1 MIRRPPSATRTG
13 TLVPYT
19 TLFRA
24 GRGGGRK
31 ASFLSSPH
39 AYIGGVGFRA
49 GYGVK
54 LRRTI
59 GAADPGAVPGG
70 STRWLSCSRGQ
81 LTGPNQDRRVL
92 KSAVFARNGTT
103 ATAHNT
109 SANDNEALAIAA

>member
-1 MIRRPPSATRTG
+1 MALR
-13 TLVPYT
+13 
-19 TLFRA
+19 

-49 GYGVK
+49 GYGDK

-81 LTGPNQDRRVL
+81 LTGPNQDRRSEEHTSAL
-92 KSAVFARNGTT
+92 QSLMRISYAVFCLKKTT
-103 ATAHNT
+103 HIT
-109 SANDNEALAIAA
+109 

>member
-1 MIRRPPSATRTG
+1 MSGLWARIMALR
-13 TLVPYT
+13 
-19 TLFRA
+19 

-92 KSAVFARNGTT
+92 KSAGFARNGTT
-103 ATAHNT
+103 ATAPT
-109 SANDNEALAIAA
+109 KCANANEEATTADQPH